1 MLEVPIPD
9 IYLMR
14 HGQTEWNV
22 RGMMQGR
29 LDSPLT
35 PLGIAQAER
44 QRELVADVDA
54 ERISSPQGRAR
65 QTARIVFDG
74 QNFTSDTRLCEI
86 DVGEFTGRMIEE
98 LRLHRPEY
106 FTGSRLD
113 WYNRTPGGEDF
124 HKLLERCQGFLYS
137 LTRPTLIVTHGI
149 TLRMLRILAL
159 GWPLSRLEELTVE
172 QGAVHIVRKGEY
184 QVWR

>member
-1 MLEVPIPD
+1 MDKSAIPD

-22 RGMMQGR
+22 KGMMQGL

-35 PLGIAQAER
+35 PLGRAQAAR
-44 QRELVADVDA
+44 QRELVADVTA
-54 ERISSPQGRAR
+54 ARISSPQGRAR
-65 QTARIVFDG
+65 QTARIVFEG
-74 QNFTSDTRLCEI
+74 QGFASDSRLCEI
-86 DVGEFTGRMIEE
+86 DVGAFTGRMIEE
-98 LRLHRPEY
+98 IRLHQPEY

-113 WYNRTPGGEDF
+113 WYNRSPGGENF
-124 HKLLERCQGFLYS
+124 HQLSERCRDFLHG
-137 LTRPTLIVTHGI
+137 LAGPTLIVTHGI

-159 GWPLSRLEELTVE
+159 GWPVSRLEELTVE